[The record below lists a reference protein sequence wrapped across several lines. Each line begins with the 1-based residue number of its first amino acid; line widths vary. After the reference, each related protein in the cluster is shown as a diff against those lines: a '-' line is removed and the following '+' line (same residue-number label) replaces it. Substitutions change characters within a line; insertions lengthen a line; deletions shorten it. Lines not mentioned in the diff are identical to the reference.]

1 MTACP
6 ALMKPYV
13 PEDDRFVPK
22 CQTVHMASPKT
33 SKAYLFGEIH
43 TGVYLHVASKKGP
56 SLTPVVMAKAHGIP
70 SLQCEAYSVELL
82 WPTKKRGERGAKRC
96 FFFFSL
102 VKRMGNT
109 VMVVH

>member
-1 MTACP
+1 
-6 ALMKPYV
+6 
-13 PEDDRFVPK
+13 
-22 CQTVHMASPKT
+22 MASPKT

-82 WPTKKRGERGAKRC
+82 WPTKNEAKEAQNDVS
-96 FFFFSL
+96 FFFARQADRKHRDGGSL
-102 VKRMGNT
+102 AITSDRPSR
-109 VMVVH
+109 VHGYCSQISSATAR